1 MARGSDIACDIGKP
15 RPADPAT
22 RVSYF
27 PAVGAAHNAWS
38 WRSSLLPSSPAAASA
53 CPARTTK
60 PEPPGEPTTM
70 SVRRLISSRAPGRRS
85 QHRIRTICDVD
96 AVVNLDDE
104 LSAQVAY
111 RVAHRRG
118 ANVGRESTPRL
129 RLRQRSHQLRAC
141 GQRGRGTDDR
151 GTGDR
156 DARGTDRGDRGLHR
170 DRATFGAQRPRAPA
184 PSPRRRLGAMP
195 ATGLDPMLPH
205 ARSPS
210 PLGATPLELHE
221 PSRVYDVM
229 FADTREVG
237 TERKSRQRVRAADGA
252 QAGNLLQN
260 SCGRCPCPSAPRSD
274 SPSAVACPVRPVRAT
289 GRLQPPCIRYTV
301 SQRRIDFRIL
311 FRMS

>member
-1 MARGSDIACDIGKP
+1 MSML
-15 RPADPAT
+15 
-22 RVSYF
+22 
-27 PAVGAAHNAWS
+27 WS
-38 WRSSLLPSSPAAASA
+38 ISMMNSP
-53 CPARTTK
+53 
-60 PEPPGEPTTM
+60 
-70 SVRRLISSRAPGRRS
+70 RRLHTALRIAVAPM
-85 QHRIRTICDVD
+85 
-96 AVVNLDDE
+96 
-104 LSAQVAY
+104 SAE
-111 RVAHRRG
+111 R
-118 ANVGRESTPRL
+118 STPRL

-237 TERKSRQRVRAADGA
+237 TERQSRQRVRALRMEPKPG
-252 QAGNLLQN
+252 N
-260 SCGRCPCPSAPRSD
+260 SCRTPVAGARARQHRAATHPPR
-274 SPSAVACPVRPVRAT
+274 VACPVRPAWAT

-301 SQRRIDFRIL
+301 SQRRMDFRIL